1 MSLNRIF
8 IKKKFTV
15 QFYITVILVLV
26 LVVFFF
32 KDLYIKDSTMM
43 EGDSIIVRFDSIQN
57 LPKRSYDYFSYYIEG
72 EKISTCNR
80 GPKDFFKFRD
90 RKLLPNKF
98 YKAKKNKNDPMI
110 IIVNQEEQVTDTL
123 AILAAGFSRKHI
135 K

>member
-1 MSLNRIF
+1 MFLNRIYM
-8 IKKKFTV
+8 KKKFTV
-15 QFYITVILVLV
+15 QFYITAILVVV

-32 KDLYIKDSTMM
+32 KDLYIKDNTTK
-43 EGDSIIVRFDSIQN
+43 EGDNIIVKFDSIQN

-98 YKAKKNKNDPMI
+98 YKAKKNKNDPMT

-123 AILAAGFSRKHI
+123 AILAAGFSKNDI